1 MVIDV
6 RRCARQAEISSGD
19 SKIRASH
26 FSRSL
31 TSRPPVA
38 WVLKVVQ
45 LQMHLIEF
53 FLNGKHLLFTKNHYL
68 IILYLEVRIPTYQ

>member
-38 WVLKVVQ
+38 WVL
-45 LQMHLIEF
+45 QMHLIEF

>member
-19 SKIRASH
+19 SKFQASH

-45 LQMHLIEF
+45 LQMHLIDF
-53 FLNGKHLLFTKNHYL
+53 FFFNGKHLLFTK
-68 IILYLEVRIPTYQ
+68 IIIQSFFIWK